1 MYSWSQYFDT
11 NNSEEY
17 HMHWCICALWP
28 PALWYF
34 MLVCNV
40 LSNSASRQWGPDG
53 RHAERGLAAADRGHH
68 HPPRF
73 LRCYG
78 AAGTETG
85 VPQVLEGQLWLCLWS
100 ANTVAESFSV
110 WDRSS
115 SSTWGSVVAVC
126 GQRILLHNHW
136 NTWRSVVTVFVVS
149 EYWFLTEAG
158 IPQVREGQL
167 WLCLWSKHAVA
178 GPFSVM
184 EQQELGQEFLQWLN
198 LVCGQCMRLQKNPL
212 LWWRSGTRVPQVFV
226 GLLMLC

>member
-1 MYSWSQYFDT
+1 MSIQIPHHVSEDLMEDT
-11 NNSEEY
+11 LNVDLLRQTEGTTILHISFAVMEQRELRQEFLKY
-17 HMHWCICALWP
+17 LKVSCGC
-28 PALWYF
+28 
-34 MLVCNV
+34 VC
-40 LSNSASRQWGPDG
+40 
-53 RHAERGLAAADRGHH
+53 
-68 HPPRF
+68 
-73 LRCYG
+73 
-78 AAGTETG
+78 
-85 VPQVLEGQLWLCLWS
+85 GQRILLQ
-100 ANTVAESFSV
+100 NESFSV

-126 GQRILLHNHW
+126 GQQILLHNHW

-149 EYWFLTEAG
+149 EYCFLTEAG

-212 LWWRSGTRVPQVFV
+212 LWWRSGTRVPQVYV

>member
-1 MYSWSQYFDT
+1 MATIIQQIIFGHIHVFLITLFWHKQFRGAPHALVYL
-11 NNSEEY
+11 
-17 HMHWCICALWP
+17 CIVT

-40 LSNSASRQWGPDG
+40 RSNSASRQWGPDG
-53 RHAERGLAAADRGHH
+53 RHAECGLAAADRGHH

-73 LRCYG
+73 FRCYG

-85 VPQVLEGQLWLCLWS
+85 VPQVL
-100 ANTVAESFSV
+100 
-110 WDRSS
+110 
-115 SSTWGSVVAVC
+115 
-126 GQRILLHNHW
+126 
-136 NTWRSVVTVFVVS
+136 
-149 EYWFLTEAG
+149 
-158 IPQVREGQL
+158 EGQL